1 MNDKR
6 LWLGAWAA
14 ISALWVIYWIGMSSA
29 LGVEAIRD
37 MIAEL
42 GWPLLIGGLVLSV
55 PAALYL
61 IGALVGGIAQA
72 GKRK

>member
-1 MNDKR
+1 MLK
-6 LWLGAWAA
+6 LGD
-14 ISALWVIYWIGMSSA
+14 IIILESTSPVGTT
-29 LGVEAIRD
+29 EAIRD